1 MLWFLFHFENEPGRK
16 EISGAQDSIGIC
28 LPGISRHY
36 YSDGYWPHRIESI
49 HDENVIN
56 WLEKHIYIIT
66 LWSRE
71 DGLDLL
77 SDVNINEENVK
88 NLTSAADLC
97 WEGILNMDINKF
109 SKGFLDSFNAQIK
122 MFPKMINDRILNVI
136 NHYKNETLAWKLSG
150 AGAGGYLILISEND
164 IENSMKLK
172 IRRKDI

>member
-1 MLWFLFHFENEPGRK
+1 
-16 EISGAQDSIGIC
+16 
-28 LPGISRHY
+28 
-36 YSDGYWPHRIESI
+36 
-49 HDENVIN
+49 
-56 WLEKHIYIIT
+56 
-66 LWSRE
+66 
-71 DGLDLL
+71 
-77 SDVNINEENVK
+77 
-88 NLTSAADLC
+88 
-97 WEGILNMDINKF
+97 MDINKF